1 MIRVLYVDDEPGILD
16 AVRLTLEDMGTFRV
30 DTAVGAENG
39 LNMLANP
46 YDVILS
52 DYDMPEVNGVGF
64 LKIVRERFGDIPFI
78 LYTGYSREHVL
89 IEAINNGA
97 NFYLQKGGDGDPEVH
112 FTELAHTIEQAVER
126 KRALEALSR
135 SENQYQKIFNNA
147 ILGLFRSTREGELL
161 DLNPAYAKM
170 YGFESPEQMKH
181 EVHHI
186 GSQLF
191 GNPDNWR
198 KLTEILSKDGEVR
211 DFTAEFFRR
220 DGKKIWIQI
229 NASAVSGADA
239 SLLYI
244 EGSCEDITSRKNSE
258 TELKQK
264 NEDLFAAEEE
274 LRHNYEELA
283 IQQHSLAESERR
295 YRAIIDNIIDVYYR
309 TDKKGDLIFV
319 SPSVLSLLGYT
330 NFDEVI
336 GKPNHSFWRFPKER
350 EQMIS
355 RMKEEEQVR
364 DYEVTLLRKDG
375 SSIEVSASARF
386 YTNDAGEREGV
397 EGIFRDISERKKT
410 TRALVESEERYRR
423 FVQHFHGIAYQVE
436 WPAFAP
442 ILFQGDVQAITGYSE
457 TDFIQ
462 GTISWLDLVHP
473 QDKEI
478 LSTSTHGLIQDPS
491 AVRTLEYQILHRS
504 GEWKWIT
511 DTAQSVAEVFSHEGL
526 IQGTVQDITAR
537 KLAENEVKEKNEDL
551 SAANEEL
558 NSLLDELK
566 RAEANLSF
574 RNQELNN
581 QQVILNQSHKALR
594 EANRQLNLLSSITR
608 HDILNKITIMNG
620 YLTLVRDEAENN
632 GDKILEYLEI
642 IEEVTRTIEYQ
653 IEFTRIYQDLGTQEP
668 QWIPIHT
675 LISSINVPGMIQ
687 IHQDISNIEIYT
699 DPICGKVFENL
710 LDNTLRHG
718 ERVTKLMFSSHQA
731 EDCLVITWEDDGVGI
746 QEREKEQI
754 FQRGYG
760 KNTGFGLFLV
770 REILSITGIRILE
783 TGVPG
788 KGARFEILVPKGG
801 FRMG

>member
-1 MIRVLYVDDEPGILD
+1 
-16 AVRLTLEDMGTFRV
+16 
-30 DTAVGAENG
+30 
-39 LNMLANP
+39 
-46 YDVILS
+46 
-52 DYDMPEVNGVGF
+52 
-64 LKIVRERFGDIPFI
+64 
-78 LYTGYSREHVL
+78 
-89 IEAINNGA
+89 
-97 NFYLQKGGDGDPEVH
+97 
-112 FTELAHTIEQAVER
+112 
-126 KRALEALSR
+126 
-135 SENQYQKIFNNA
+135 
-147 ILGLFRSTREGELL
+147 
-161 DLNPAYAKM
+161 
-170 YGFESPEQMKH
+170 
-181 EVHHI
+181 
-186 GSQLF
+186 
-191 GNPDNWR
+191 
-198 KLTEILSKDGEVR
+198 
-211 DFTAEFFRR
+211 
-220 DGKKIWIQI
+220 
-229 NASAVSGADA
+229 
-239 SLLYI
+239 
-244 EGSCEDITSRKNSE
+244 
-258 TELKQK
+258 
-264 NEDLFAAEEE
+264 
-274 LRHNYEELA
+274 
-283 IQQHSLAESERR
+283 
-295 YRAIIDNIIDVYYR
+295 
-309 TDKKGDLIFV
+309 
-319 SPSVLSLLGYT
+319 
-330 NFDEVI
+330 
-336 GKPNHSFWRFPKER
+336 
-350 EQMIS
+350 
-355 RMKEEEQVR
+355 MKEEDQVR

-410 TRALVESEERYRR
+410 TRALIESEERYRR
-423 FVQHFHGIAYQVE
+423 FVQHFHGIAYQAE
-436 WPAFAP
+436 WPAFTP

-457 TDFIQ
+457 SDFIQ
-462 GTISWLDLVHP
+462 GTINWLDLIHP
-473 QDKEI
+473 QDQEI
-478 LSTSTHGLIQDPS
+478 LSAGTHGLIRDQS
-491 AVRTLEYQILHRS
+491 AVRTLEYRILHRS
-504 GEWKWIT
+504 GEWKWVT
-511 DTAQSVAEVFSHEGL
+511 DTAQSVAEVFSHPGL

-551 SAANEEL
+551 SVANEEL

-632 GDKILEYLEI
+632 GERILEYLEI

-687 IHQDISNIEIYT
+687 MQQDISNIEIYT

-718 ERVTKLMFSSHQA
+718 ERVTKLIFSSHMA
-731 EDCLVITWEDDGVGI
+731 DDWLVITWEDDGVGI

-783 TGVPG
+783 NGVPG

-801 FRMG
+801 FRVG